1 MWLKLS
7 MGRMFH
13 SELGL
18 EVKWAIYDN
27 ATEHAST
34 VVNLIGAW
42 KFYLTLKCVQ
52 NLCSLGVGK
61 SGLLGRSFL

>member
-34 VVNLIGAW
+34 VVNLSVHGNFI
-42 KFYLTLKCVQ
+42 
-52 NLCSLGVGK
+52 
-61 SGLLGRSFL
+61 